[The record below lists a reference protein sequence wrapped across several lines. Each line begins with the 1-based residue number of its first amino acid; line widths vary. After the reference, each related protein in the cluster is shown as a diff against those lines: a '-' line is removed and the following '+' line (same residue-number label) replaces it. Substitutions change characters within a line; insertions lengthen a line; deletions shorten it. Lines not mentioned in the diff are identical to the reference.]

1 MYLDQILC
9 INCKKPMK
17 GDDKKWYCKCG
28 MTVWK
33 VTSGKLLSPGH
44 MKQLMEQGQTEELI
58 FKSKKNKPF
67 KARLVV
73 NGTRTEFAYS
83 NGDEDGDES
92 TKYMAL
98 DRKEIR
104 VRVESGQPGIVDLT
118 IESIDMPR
126 FFQKINFGLC
136 STREAEC
143 MGIIVAADY
152 AKYYIPD
159 YREKTMRIQ
168 VNSEEFSNYILRET
182 KPRDKEMQYHI
193 NFLWEK
199 LGGFRAFEAVYTP
212 KKRRKNEGGNV
223 SRKFPFGI
231 FPWLEKI
238 TENQHLDEN
247 IRVFLPH
254 NPAVY
259 RQFKA
264 SFHVAQ
270 LLEVDDDEYLIYEVP
285 IELEKALDTWFSMV
299 KSSTSNINSNFNSN
313 LNSNQYSMG
322 EGSNINE
329 KTGDEN

>member
-1 MYLDQILC
+1 MYLDEILC

-17 GDDKKWYCKCG
+17 GDDKKWHCSCG

-33 VTSGKLLSPGH
+33 VTSGKLLSPAH
-44 MKQLMEQGQTEELI
+44 LKQLMEQGQTEELI

-83 NGDEDGDES
+83 NQDDEDDDES
-92 TKYMAL
+92 AKYMAL

-104 VRVESGQPGIVDLT
+104 VRVESAQPGIVDLT
-118 IESIDMPR
+118 IESLDMPR

-152 AKYYIPD
+152 ARFYIPE
-159 YREKTMRIQ
+159 YKEKTMRIQ

-182 KPRDKEMQYHI
+182 KPRDKEMQYYI
-193 NFLWEK
+193 NFVWEK
-199 LGGFRAFEAVYTP
+199 LGVFRAFEAVYTP

-231 FPWLEKI
+231 FPWLVKN
-238 TENQHLDEN
+238 TENQHHDEN

-285 IELEKALDTWFSMV
+285 IDLEKALDTWFSMV
-299 KSSTSNINSNFNSN
+299 KSTTSNVGQANTITI
-313 LNSNQYSMG
+313 
-322 EGSNINE
+322 EGSNNNE
-329 KTGDEN
+329 

>member
-1 MYLDQILC
+1 MDVILC
-9 INCKKPMK
+9 INCKNSMK
-17 GDDKKWYCKCG
+17 GDDNKWYCSCG

-33 VTSGKLLSPGH
+33 VTSGKLLSPAH
-44 MKQLMEQGQTEELI
+44 LKQLMEQGQTEELI

-73 NGTRTEFAYS
+73 NGTRTEFSYS

-92 TKYMAL
+92 TKYMSL

-118 IESIDMPR
+118 IESTDIPR
-126 FFQKINFGLC
+126 FYQKINFGLC

-152 AKYYIPD
+152 AKFYIPD
-159 YREKTMRIQ
+159 YREKTMRVQ

-182 KPRDKEMQYHI
+182 KPRDKEMQYYV
-193 NFLWEK
+193 NFVWEK
-199 LGGFRAFEAVYTP
+199 LGCFRAFEAVYTP

-238 TENQHLDEN
+238 TENQYLDGN

-299 KSSTSNINSNFNSN
+299 KSSTSNITKFDSN
-313 LNSNQYSMG
+313 LNSIE

-329 KTGDEN
+329 KTGDKN

>member
-1 MYLDQILC
+1 MDVILC

-17 GDDKKWYCKCG
+17 GDDKKWYCSCG

-33 VTSGKLLSPGH
+33 VISGKLLSPAH
-44 MKQLMEQGQTEELI
+44 LKQLMEHGQTEELI

-73 NGTRTEFAYS
+73 NGTRTEFAYG
-83 NGDEDGDES
+83 NEDGDES

-104 VRVESGQPGIVDLT
+104 VRVESGQPGVVDLT
-118 IESIDMPR
+118 IESVDMPR

-152 AKYYIPD
+152 AKFNIPD

-182 KPRDKEMQYHI
+182 KPRDKEMQFYI
-193 NFLWEK
+193 NYVWEK
-199 LGGFRAFEAVYTP
+199 LGVYRAFEAVYTP
-212 KKRRKNEGGNV
+212 KRRRKNEGGNV

-231 FPWLEKI
+231 FPWLKKI

-264 SFHVAQ
+264 SFHTAQ
-270 LLEVDDDEYLIYEVP
+270 LLEVDDDDYLIYEVP
-285 IELEKALDTWFSMV
+285 IALEKALDTWFSMV
-299 KSSTSNINSNFNSN
+299 KSTTSNININENSI
-313 LNSNQYSMG
+313 G
-322 EGSNINE
+322 EGSKLNE
-329 KTGDEN
+329 KIEEENL

>member
-1 MYLDQILC
+1 MDVILC

-17 GDDKKWYCKCG
+17 GDDKKWYCSCG

-33 VTSGKLLSPGH
+33 VTSGKLLSPAH
-44 MKQLMEQGQTEELI
+44 LKQLMEHGQTEELI

-73 NGTRTEFAYS
+73 NGTRTEFAYD
-83 NGDEDGDES
+83 NGDGDES

-143 MGIIVAADY
+143 MGIVVAADY
-152 AKYYIPD
+152 AKFYIPD

-182 KPRDKEMQYHI
+182 KPRDKEMQFYI
-193 NFLWEK
+193 NYAWEK
-199 LGGFRAFEAVYTP
+199 LGVFRAFEAVYTP
-212 KKRRKNEGGNV
+212 KRRRKNEGGNV

-238 TENQHLDEN
+238 TQNQHLDEN

-264 SFHVAQ
+264 SFHTAQ
-270 LLEVDDDEYLIYEVP
+270 LLEVDDDDYLIYEVP
-285 IELEKALDTWFSMV
+285 IALEKALDTWFSMV
-299 KSSTSNINSNFNSN
+299 KSTTSNININENSI
-313 LNSNQYSMG
+313 G
-322 EGSNINE
+322 EGSKLNE
-329 KTGDEN
+329 KIGEENL

>member
-1 MYLDQILC
+1 MESDILEEILC

-17 GDDKKWYCKCG
+17 GDDKKWYCSCG

-33 VTSGKLLSPGH
+33 VTSGKLLSPVH
-44 MKQLMEQGQTEELI
+44 LKQLMEQGQTEELI

-67 KARLVV
+67 KTRLVV

-83 NGDEDGDES
+83 NGGDEEGDES

-104 VRVESGQPGIVDLT
+104 VRVESAQPGIVDLT
-118 IESIDMPR
+118 IESVDTPR

-143 MGIIVAADY
+143 MGSIVAADY
-152 AKYYIPD
+152 ARFYISE
-159 YREKTMRIQ
+159 YKEKTLRIQ

-182 KPRDKEMQYHI
+182 KPRDKEMQYLI
-193 NFLWEK
+193 NFTWEK
-199 LGGFRAFEAVYTP
+199 LGAFRAFEAVYIP

-223 SRKFPFGI
+223 SRKFPLGI
-231 FPWLEKI
+231 FPWLEKN
-238 TENQHLDEN
+238 TENQNLDEN

-270 LLEVDDDEYLIYEVP
+270 LLEVDDEEYLIYEVP
-285 IELEKALDTWFSMV
+285 IELEKALDTWFKMV
-299 KSSTSNINSNFNSN
+299 TSSIAA
-313 LNSNQYSMG
+313 SNQISLNQNSIQEG
-322 EGSNINE
+322 EI
-329 KTGDEN
+329 

>member
-1 MYLDQILC
+1 MEEILC
-9 INCKKPMK
+9 INCKEPLKQ
-17 GDDKKWYCKCG
+17 DDKKWSCNCG

-33 VTSGKLLSPGH
+33 VTGGKLLSPVLV
-44 MKQLMEQGQTEELI
+44 KQLMESGQTEVLN
-58 FKSKKNKPF
+58 FKSMKKNKPF

-73 NGTRTEFAYS
+73 NGTRVEFNFDTE
-83 NGDEDGDES
+83 NDKEGDES
-92 TKYMAL
+92 SKYMEL

-104 VRVESGQPGIVDLT
+104 VRVESAQPGVVDLV
-118 IESIDMPR
+118 IESVGMPR

-152 AKYYIPD
+152 AKFYIPE
-159 YREKTMRIQ
+159 YRDKTMRIQ

-182 KPRDKEMQYHI
+182 KPRDKEMQ
-193 NFLWEK
+193 FLIQFAWNK
-199 LGGFRAFEAVYTP
+199 LTEFRAFEAVYTP

-231 FPWLEKI
+231 FPWLDKV
-238 TENQHLDEN
+238 TERQELDES

-285 IELEKALDTWFSMV
+285 ITLEKALNTWFSMV
-299 KSSTSNINSNFNSN
+299 SSNPSNTININTNTYN
-313 LNSNQYSMG
+313 
-322 EGSNINE
+322 EGSNTDETNQPNE
-329 KTGDEN
+329 

>member
-1 MYLDQILC
+1 
-9 INCKKPMK
+9 MK
-17 GDDKKWYCKCG
+17 GDDKKWYCSCG

-33 VTSGKLLSPGH
+33 VTSGKLLSPAH
-44 MKQLMEQGQTEELI
+44 LKQLMEHGQTEELI

-73 NGTRTEFAYS
+73 NGTRTEFAYD
-83 NGDEDGDES
+83 NGDGDES

-143 MGIIVAADY
+143 MGIVVAADY
-152 AKYYIPD
+152 AKFYIPD

-182 KPRDKEMQYHI
+182 KPRDKEMQFYI
-193 NFLWEK
+193 NYAWEK
-199 LGGFRAFEAVYTP
+199 LGVFRAFEAVYTP
-212 KKRRKNEGGNV
+212 KRRRKNEGGNV

-238 TENQHLDEN
+238 TQNQHLDEN

-264 SFHVAQ
+264 SFHTAQ
-270 LLEVDDDEYLIYEVP
+270 LLEVDDDDYLIYEVP
-285 IELEKALDTWFSMV
+285 IALEKALDTWFSMV
-299 KSSTSNINSNFNSN
+299 KSTTSNININENSI
-313 LNSNQYSMG
+313 G
-322 EGSNINE
+322 EGSKLNE
-329 KTGDEN
+329 KIGEENL

>member
-1 MYLDQILC
+1 MDVILC

-17 GDDKKWYCKCG
+17 GDDKKWYCLCG

-33 VTSGKLLSPGH
+33 VTSGKLLSPAH
-44 MKQLMEQGQTEELI
+44 LKQLMEHGQTEELI

-73 NGTRTEFAYS
+73 NGTRTEFAYG

-118 IESIDMPR
+118 IESVDMPR

-143 MGIIVAADY
+143 MGIVVAADY
-152 AKYYIPD
+152 AKFYIPD

-182 KPRDKEMQYHI
+182 KPRDKEMQFYI
-193 NFLWEK
+193 NYAWEK
-199 LGGFRAFEAVYTP
+199 LGVFRAFEAVYTP
-212 KKRRKNEGGNV
+212 KRRRKNEGGNV

-238 TENQHLDEN
+238 TENQEIDKT

-264 SFHVAQ
+264 SFHMAQ
-270 LLEVDDDEYLIYEVP
+270 LLEVDDEDYLIYEVP
-285 IELEKALDTWFSMV
+285 ISLEKALDTWFSMV
-299 KSSTSNINSNFNSN
+299 KSTTSNININENPI
-313 LNSNQYSMG
+313 G
-322 EGSNINE
+322 EGSKLNE
-329 KTGDEN
+329 KVGEENL